1 MKIGLVMEGG
11 AMRGMYTCGII
22 DVLMENGITVDGAIG
37 VSAGATFG
45 CNFASRQPGRALRYN
60 LRFAHDPRYCSIL
73 SLLLTGD
80 LYGAKF
86 DYDTLP
92 RRLDLFD
99 TFTFRTNPM
108 HFYCLAT
115 DAQTGEPVVKEL
127 TTLRDEKGLDA
138 RLRLHARCLQNRRHR
153 RERVSGRR
161 LLRLHSAQA
170 L

>member
-99 TFTFRTNPM
+99 TFT
-108 HFYCLAT
+108 
-115 DAQTGEPVVKEL
+115 
-127 TTLRDEKGLDA
+127 
-138 RLRLHARCLQNRRHR
+138 
-153 RERVSGRR
+153 SGRTPCIFTA
-161 LLRLHSAQA
+161 SPPTPSPGSPW
-170 L
+170 